1 MPELRPGSLANPPA
15 ANLRRGMITRGL
27 RGGVS
32 LQVAAEPPEMDME
45 DEDSSPEDAVA
56 VDAST
61 EQPVDPQAVDP
72 TGGRFSAGLI
82 RGAAVVTRGEA
93 LGWEMWLDDV
103 FLASVADAI
112 NAAGDRGIKGRFTH
126 PNSCNDGLGSYL
138 GRWSNATLDGDI
150 VRADLHVNEVAHSAP
165 EGDIGAY
172 VLELAAQDPEA
183 FGASIVF
190 RWDDVAEELFQSQN
204 TRVDPT
210 TGELTFVSPDPDNVE
225 SLPHARL
232 QKLWAIDCVDEP
244 AANPQGMLSANQP
257 AAQAEALIDYCL
269 GAGPR
274 PSGAPLGIDPDRA
287 RTFLAQHLTRR
298 SLTINRHQ
306 EPTMPPQTPNSDP
319 QTPPAPVATPAT
331 APALSADRSEA
342 ARFFE
347 RWGEFGATSFAKG
360 LSWDETGRAYEA
372 HLAARVESLNSTVA
386 ERDERLAKLSAA
398 SAIGTDPVR
407 SAGAK
412 SDPAPSPVSRLRAAL
427 ASQLKN

>member
-1 MPELRPGSLANPPA
+1 
-15 ANLRRGMITRGL
+15 MITRGL

-45 DEDSSPEDAVA
+45 DEDTSPEKAVA

-61 EQPVDPQAVDP
+61 EQPVDPEAVDP
-72 TGGRFSAGLI
+72 TGGRFGAGLI

-93 LGWEMWLDDV
+93 LGWGMWLDGD
-103 FLASVADAI
+103 FLISVADAI
-112 NAAGDRGIKGRFTH
+112 NAAGERGIKGRFTH

-138 GRWSNATLDGDI
+138 GRWSNATLDGEM

-165 EGDIGAY
+165 EGDIGTY

-190 RWDDVAEELFQSQN
+190 QWDAVAEELFESRNKQL
-204 TRVDPT
+204 DPT
-210 TGELTFVSPDPDNVE
+210 TGQVHFVSPDPDNVE
-225 SLPHARL
+225 NLPHARL
-232 QKLWAIDCVDEP
+232 QRLWAIDCVDEP

-287 RTFLAQHLTRR
+287 RNFLAAALARR
-298 SLTINRHQ
+298 QLSVTSNQ
-306 EPTMPPQTPNSDP
+306 ETPMPDPTPAVQT
-319 QTPPAPVATPAT
+319 APTATPA
-331 APALSADRSEA
+331 PANERSEA

-360 LSWDETGRAYEA
+360 LSWDETSQAYEA
-372 HLAARVESLNSTVA
+372 HLAARVESLNSTIA
-386 ERDERLAKLSAA
+386 ERDERLAQLSAA

-407 SAGAK
+407 SAGQP
-412 SDPAPSPVSRLRAAL
+412 SDRTASPVNRLRAHLAAAL
-427 ASQLKN
+427 PKS

>member
-1 MPELRPGSLANPPA
+1 
-15 ANLRRGMITRGL
+15 MISRGL
-27 RGGVS
+27 RGGS
-32 LQVAAEPPEMDME
+32 ATLQVAAEPPEMDME
-45 DEDSSPEDAVA
+45 DEDSGPENAVA

-61 EQPVDPQAVDP
+61 EQPVDPQAVEP
-72 TGGRFSAGLI
+72 TGGRFGAGLI

-93 LGWEMWLDDV
+93 LGWGTWLDAD
-103 FLASVADAI
+103 FLSSVADAI
-112 NAAGDRGIKGRFTH
+112 NAAGERGIKGRFTH
-126 PNSCNDGLGSYL
+126 PNACNDGLGNYL
-138 GRWSNATLDGDI
+138 GRWNNATLDGDI

-172 VLELAAQDPEA
+172 VLDLAAQDPQA

-190 RWDDVAEELFQSQN
+190 RWDDVAEETFESEN
-204 TRVDPT
+204 TSMDPT
-210 TGELTFVSPDPDNVE
+210 TGELVFSSPDPMNVNN
-225 SLPHARL
+225 LPHARL
-232 QKLWAIDCVDEP
+232 SALWAIDCVDEP
-244 AANPQGMLSANQP
+244 AANPAGMLSAGQP

-298 SLTINRHQ
+298 SLTINPHQ
-306 EPTMPPQTPNSDP
+306 EPTMARETPNSDP
-319 QTPPAPVATPAT
+319 QTPPVPVATPAT

-372 HLAARVESLNSTVA
+372 HLAARVESLNSTIA
-386 ERDERLAKLSAA
+386 ERDERLAQLSAA

-407 SAGAK
+407 TAGAA
-412 SDPAPSPVSRLRAAL
+412 SDPAPSPVNRLRAAL

>member
-1 MPELRPGSLANPPA
+1 MPDLRRSSLANPPA

-32 LQVAAEPPEMDME
+32 LQVAAEAPEVDME
-45 DEDSSPEDAVA
+45 DEDTSPEDAVA

-72 TGGRFSAGLI
+72 TGGRFGAGLI

-93 LGWEMWLDDV
+93 LGWGMWLDV
-103 FLASVADAI
+103 TFLQSVADAI
-112 NAAGDRGIKGRFTH
+112 NAAGERGIKGRFTH
-126 PNSCNDGLGSYL
+126 PNACNDGLGNYL
-138 GRWSNATLDGDI
+138 GRWNNATLDGDI

-172 VLELAAQDPEA
+172 VLDLAGQDPEA

-190 RWDDVAEELFQSQN
+190 RWDDVAEEKFESEN
-204 TRVDPT
+204 TSMDPE
-210 TGELTFVSPDPDNVE
+210 TGELLFRSPDPLNVNN
-225 SLPHARL
+225 LPHARL
-232 QKLWAIDCVDEP
+232 SALWAIDCVDEP
-244 AANPQGMLSANQP
+244 AANPAGMLSAGQP

-298 SLTINRHQ
+298 SLTINPHQ
-306 EPTMPPQTPNSDP
+306 EPTMPRETPNSDP
-319 QTPPAPVATPAT
+319 QTPTVPVAT

-372 HLAARVESLNSTVA
+372 HLAARVESLNSTIA
-386 ERDERLAKLSAA
+386 ERDERLAQLSAA
-398 SAIGTDPVR
+398 NAIGTDPVR
-407 SAGAK
+407 SAGQP
-412 SDPAPSPVSRLRAAL
+412 SDRTASPVNRLRAHLAAAL
-427 ASQLKN
+427 PKS